1 MYYMIPFTWNFRTL
15 KTIVAENRSVVA
27 INLIEGRVFVEKDK
41 GNLGVS
47 TLYDGF
53 GGVYIT
59 ADI

>member
-1 MYYMIPFTWNFRTL
+1 M
-15 KTIVAENRSVVA
+15 AENRSVVA